1 MEGKVRPL
9 AAWILLGLLGA
20 SLAPPGAALAA
31 DVWIELWLHETSR
44 TLESVAVGDV
54 DGDGRPELVALN
66 SQGVTLYA
74 LEEDGPRFLAGLPP
88 VPEQPSAVAVHRRS
102 QDQEAAVWVGTRSPG
117 ITYVFRFDAATR
129 SLERIERIAF
139 AWGDIQRLV
148 PLDFD
153 GEGGTDLAVLTAQ
166 RELVLF
172 RWTPAG
178 YVRLD
183 LGGLEKDVRHVEAAD
198 LDGDGR
204 DELVAARGENH
215 VVVLEWQPAGTGSE
229 ADGGGRLV
237 RAWENY
243 VWGAHVALMVDAFRA
258 GAPEIVVPSS
268 QRVAHHFAYVDD
280 GGLRAVGTP
289 VEWHSLGGRLIG
301 TGDFDGDGRAEAA
314 EVTPAGLAAWSIGSR
329 ISRTLEIEL
338 SRPGVFFA
346 HPDPGSGRLIVAGPW
361 GFALLAR
368 QEAHYVRVIHRGAP
382 VALIQPARL
391 IDGVPY
397 LSAEDWEA
405 LLGLRLHYHAASNTI
420 SGFRGFHFLL
430 GRPGAQEWL
439 YDGRTV
445 VAESRPFVEDGVLY
459 IGADV
464 ARIAGADTFW
474 EPFSRTL
481 VVYP

>member
-1 MEGKVRPL
+1 MRPL

-229 ADGGGRLV
+229 ADGGGQLV

-258 GAPEIVVPSS
+258 GRRPRS
-268 QRVAHHFAYVDD
+268 
-280 GGLRAVGTP
+280 
-289 VEWHSLGGRLIG
+289 
-301 TGDFDGDGRAEAA
+301 
-314 EVTPAGLAAWSIGSR
+314 WSPRRKGW
-329 ISRTLEIEL
+329 
-338 SRPGVFFA
+338 P
-346 HPDPGSGRLIVAGPW
+346 
-361 GFALLAR
+361 
-368 QEAHYVRVIHRGAP
+368 
-382 VALIQPARL
+382 
-391 IDGVPY
+391 
-397 LSAEDWEA
+397 
-405 LLGLRLHYHAASNTI
+405 TI
-420 SGFRGFHFLL
+420 SH
-430 GRPGAQEWL
+430 
-439 YDGRTV
+439 T
-445 VAESRPFVEDGVLY
+445 
-459 IGADV
+459 
-464 ARIAGADTFW
+464 
-474 EPFSRTL
+474 
-481 VVYP
+481 